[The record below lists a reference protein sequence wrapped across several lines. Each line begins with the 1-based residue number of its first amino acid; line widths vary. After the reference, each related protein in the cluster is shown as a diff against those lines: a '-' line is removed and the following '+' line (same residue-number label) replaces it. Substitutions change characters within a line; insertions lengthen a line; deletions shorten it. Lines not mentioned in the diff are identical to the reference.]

1 MRHEK
6 FNGKMKEF
14 WLVWV
19 KLRSPDDGKIAA
31 EFEAIAIL
39 FKYRLEHGASFL
51 VYWQA
56 LKWKSTF

>member
-31 EFEAIAIL
+31 EFEAIAVL
-39 FKYRLEHGASFL
+39 VQFRLERGEYLFGIL
-51 VYWQA
+51 
-56 LKWKSTF
+56 TGIEIEE